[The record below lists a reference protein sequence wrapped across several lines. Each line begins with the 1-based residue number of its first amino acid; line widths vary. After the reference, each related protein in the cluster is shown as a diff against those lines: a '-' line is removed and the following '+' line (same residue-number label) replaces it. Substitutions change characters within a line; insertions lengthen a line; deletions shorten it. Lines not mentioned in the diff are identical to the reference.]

1 MLDNITPIIL
11 TLNEA
16 PNIGRTLEQLRWAQD
31 IVVMDSYSD
40 DDTLSIVEQFPQARI
55 FQRKFD
61 SLENQWNYALRET
74 GIGTDWVLALDA
86 DYILTDELYNEIS
99 SLRPAA
105 ETAGYRVN
113 FDYCIYGRALRGSA
127 YPPVT
132 VIYRRDKAHYRQDGH
147 AHRVIVEGPVKQL
160 VGRMLHDDWKP
171 LSSWLR
177 SQDSYMQLELHKLLS
192 KDKSGLRLP
201 DRIRKLRFVAPFF
214 MLAFCL
220 FAKRGILDGRPGLYY
235 ALQRML
241 AETLLSLYLINDD
254 MTRDLA
260 KQTDSKIPNAHTV
273 MSGRGSDA

>member
-1 MLDNITPIIL
+1 MLDNLTPIIL

-16 PNIGRTLEQLRWAQD
+16 PNIGRTLERLRWAQD
-31 IVVMDSYSD
+31 IVVVDSYSD
-40 DDTLSIVEQFPQARI
+40 DDTLSIVEQFPRARI

-99 SLRPAA
+99 SLRPAV

-132 VIYRRDKAHYRQDGH
+132 VIYRRGKAHYRQDGH
-147 AHRVIVEGPVKQL
+147 AHRVVVEGPVMQL

-177 SQDSYMQLELHKLLS
+177 SQDSYMQLELHKLLG
-192 KDKSGLRLP
+192 KDEYGLRLP
-201 DRIRKLRFVAPFF
+201 DRVRKLRVVAPFCMF
-214 MLAFCL
+214 AFCL
-220 FAKRGILDGRPGLYY
+220 FAKGGILDGRAGLYY

-241 AETLLSLYLINDD
+241 AEILLSLYLINDD
-254 MTRDLA
+254 MTHNLS
-260 KQTDSKIPNAHTV
+260 KQTDGKIPNGHTV
-273 MSGRGSDA
+273 MPGRESDA